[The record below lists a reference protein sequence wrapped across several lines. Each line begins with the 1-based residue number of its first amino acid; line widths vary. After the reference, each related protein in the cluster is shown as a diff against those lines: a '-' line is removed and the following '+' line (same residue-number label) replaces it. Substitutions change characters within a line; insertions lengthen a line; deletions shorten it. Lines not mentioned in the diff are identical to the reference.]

1 MAERVGFEPTQPRMG
16 GWPPGSNRALFQA
29 QSPLHGGSGGS
40 RTHTGRVLSPLPLP
54 IGLRSRWCRR
64 WDSNPATS
72 RLSTW
77 CLCQLGL
84 RRRGAPP
91 RIRTGN
97 LSLLRRAPLPSW
109 ARGAIERT
117 WRRVEGSNPQ
127 RSLVAPVFGT
137 GCRPLQRHPPECKKP
152 PRLITEGAFSRGCCL
167 LFELHVNP
175 PGDRQRKVT

>member
-1 MAERVGFEPTQPRMG
+1 MVPTEGFE
-16 GWPPGSNRALFQA
+16 
-29 QSPLHGGSGGS
+29 
-40 RTHTGRVLSPLPLP
+40 
-54 IGLRSRWCRR
+54 
-64 WDSNPATS
+64 PATS

-77 CLCQLGL
+77 CLCQIGL

-137 GCRPLQRHPPECKKP
+137 GCRPLQRHPPEMQKAP
-152 PRLITEGAFSRGCCL
+152 AAHHRGGFFAQQLLAFGYTSIPLAIASER
-167 LFELHVNP
+167 
-175 PGDRQRKVT
+175 